1 LADLGLAEAV
11 TYPFGPD
18 RWYRDLSLEGG
29 DTRQEPLRLRNPL
42 SAEAANLRGTLLP
55 GLLDA
60 AARNRSFGARGGAV
74 FEVGR
79 VFEPNPVPDDLRDEA
94 FKFRLTGEFDREKL
108 YTAEVMDQLAD
119 SETFTTLMGV
129 MEAHKVAGLLAGI
142 IHPPGWNVPAFV
154 AGFFEAKGL
163 VERLVPGATV
173 EPRSRPFLHP
183 GRAAAVLVD
192 GTEVGW
198 VGELHPDAVERF
210 DLEGWPVAAFELDL
224 EAAEPDP
231 NPRFAPFRNVPAVSM
246 DLAVV
251 VGEEVRVGDMLKVV
265 SSVRSPILAEARVF
279 DVYEGSQVPAG
290 KKSIA
295 LNFTFRAE
303 ETLNDVVVREEI
315 DLISES
321 LREAF
326 GAQIRSR

>member
-1 LADLGLAEAV
+1 
-11 TYPFGPD
+11 
-18 RWYRDLSLEGG
+18 
-29 DTRQEPLRLRNPL
+29 
-42 SAEAANLRGTLLP
+42 
-55 GLLDA
+55 
-60 AARNRSFGARGGAV
+60 
-74 FEVGR
+74 
-79 VFEPNPVPDDLRDEA
+79 
-94 FKFRLTGEFDREKL
+94 
-108 YTAEVMDQLAD
+108 
-119 SETFTTLMGV
+119 

-224 EAAEPDP
+224 EATEPDP

-251 VGEEVRVGDMLKVV
+251 VGEEVRVGDMLKVI